1 MDAAKVHGYVME
13 RILELL
19 NKATLDSYRVRINNV
34 YTSII
39 EARDIIK
46 RSGEMKVKTFETVRL
61 LVSETI
67 DLLKEDQLLQFQTYS
82 KNLLIGELED
92 FIRQSAD
99 KFPNKLPYVDRIL
112 FCLNKCVE
120 ENKNQYLSA
129 LFAVLDSLLSEC
141 EQVTD
146 EGMMEY
152 VGRIDSTVSALCVQL
167 IADGYNKRFLYTE
180 LKHYSGLSFEAF
192 LKALKEF
199 GKKKNHQFE
208 IIWRV
213 NIPESKPEDVVA
225 LGFIPKPNIEH
236 INDLAR
242 ERYKKM
248 IAPAKN
254 YFFFQDSVFALDM
267 YSAAMISREKLMQR
281 FDGIHLGCY
290 SKRIP
295 MPSSVLTLE
304 KRAAKWFALPCVV
317 DYFLDGAFAE
327 DYALSSKLNA
337 MLEKIYLSKSIDKA
351 AQDRI
356 KSAIRHLNYGDLD
369 SEIEQRFINYWIA
382 LEFVFASPHTNE
394 NTFTRLKS
402 YLVDILAVSYVG
414 RNVGYLN
421 DKLVEAGIIG
431 SEDDIWQSAAVLDSV
446 AERPDLPLIWK
457 YKLKKMKSRL
467 FTHTDKMKKYYS
479 NHITNLERHIARI
492 YNLRNVLV
500 HEGAI
505 KQDVEDLASNLRY
518 YLVFLIDQMLSFF
531 TEKAEKKGLVVQIDD
546 FFNEYRS
553 YRKYIDANFA
563 LNTLLSIPINKNLW

>member
-1 MDAAKVHGYVME
+1 MDAVKVHDYVME

-34 YTSII
+34 YTSIL
-39 EARDIIK
+39 ETRDIIK

-67 DLLKEDQLLQFQTYS
+67 DLLKEDQLLKFQTYS
-82 KNLLIGELED
+82 RDLLIGELED
-92 FIRQSAD
+92 FIKQNTD
-99 KFPNKLPYVDRIL
+99 KFPNKLPNVDRIL
-112 FCLNKCVE
+112 FCMNKCIE
-120 ENKNQYLSA
+120 ENENQYLSA
-129 LFAVLDSLLSEC
+129 LFDALENMLIEC
-141 EQVTD
+141 EHVTD
-146 EGMMEY
+146 DGMMEY
-152 VGRIDSTVSALCVQL
+152 VGRIDSTISALCVQL
-167 IADGYNKRFLYTE
+167 IAVGYNKRFLYTE
-180 LKHYSGLSFEAF
+180 LKHYSGISFNAF
-192 LKALKEF
+192 LKALKDF
-199 GKKKNHQFE
+199 GKKINHQFE

-213 NIPESKPEDVVA
+213 RIPDSKPEEVAA
-225 LGFIPKPNIEH
+225 LGFIPMPNMSH
-236 INDLAR
+236 INDIAR

-248 IAPAKN
+248 IAPGTN
-254 YFFFQDSVFALDM
+254 YFFFQDSVDALDM
-267 YSAAMISREKLMQR
+267 YSAAMISRERLMQR
-281 FDGIHLGCY
+281 FDGIHLGYY
-290 SKRIP
+290 SKNIP

-304 KRAAKWFALPCVV
+304 KRGRNWFALSCVV

-327 DYALSSKLNA
+327 DYALSSNLSAK
-337 MLEKIYLSKSIDKA
+337 LEKIYLSKSIDKS

-414 RNVGYLN
+414 RNVRYLN

-431 SEDDIWQSAAVLDSV
+431 TDDDIWQSDVTLDSI

-457 YKLKKMKSRL
+457 YKLKKMKSQL
-467 FTHTDKMKKYYS
+467 FIHTDKMRKYYS

-518 YLVFLIDQMLSFF
+518 YLVFLIDQMLSYF
-531 TEKAEKKGLVVQIDD
+531 TAMAEKKGKVVQIDD

-553 YRKYIDANFA
+553 YRKYVDANFD
-563 LNTLLSIPINKNLW
+563 LKTLLSIPINKNLW

>member
-1 MDAAKVHGYVME
+1 MEATKVHDYVME

-67 DLLKEDQLLQFQTYS
+67 DLLKADQLLQFRTYS
-82 KNLLIGELED
+82 KDLLIVELED

-112 FCLNKCVE
+112 FCLNKCIE

-129 LFAVLDSLLSEC
+129 LFAVLDSSLSEC
-141 EQVTD
+141 EHVTD

-213 NIPESKPEDVVA
+213 NIPDSKPEDVAA
-225 LGFIPKPNIEH
+225 LGFIPEPDIEH
-236 INDLAR
+236 INELAR

-421 DKLVEAGIIG
+421 NKLVEAGII
-431 SEDDIWQSAAVLDSV
+431 SSDDDIWQSVDVLDSV

-457 YKLKKMKSRL
+457 YKLKKMKARL
-467 FTHTDKMKKYYS
+467 FTHTDKMRKYYS

-518 YLVFLIDQMLSFF
+518 YLVFLIDQMLSYF
-531 TEKAEKKGLVVQIDD
+531 TAKAEKKGLVVQIDD

-553 YRKYIDANFA
+553 YRKFVDANFA
-563 LNTLLSIPINKNLW
+563 LNTLLSIPVNKNLW